1 MPAAPHLARPRSS
14 RSPSPRSRSLSPPA
28 GTRPARQRPRI
39 TRLVACRGGR
49 PRKGGRSASRPAVRV
64 ALARPPGP
72 EPAKHDP
79 GRGSGLPETI
89 TMAAPFLSAHEP
101 RRIYC
106 PTCPRDLAADS
117 PGSVAALFSS
127 PKRPEQLKGLPGR
140 RLVTVRTATTDLA
153 APDPAVPESSRGAPG
168 PSQPRQG
175 SRGAAHRR
183 RQRRAGRHR
192 GSRPAGLRR
201 SGSDGGLARAPW
213 RPRRLAGSRRQRANL
228 VTHAR
233 TPGTVAD
240 GPCSRLL
247 GVREPAQSVVAV
259 PWRRFRLL
267 FDGDCGRQ
275 VHDCRARD
283 CLGHTPAEFG

>member
-1 MPAAPHLARPRSS
+1 MGLTIFAAT
-14 RSPSPRSRSLSPPA
+14 
-28 GTRPARQRPRI
+28 GDIGRQ
-39 TRLVACRGGR
+39 LLKQA
-49 PRKGGRSASRPAVRV
+49 
-64 ALARPPGP
+64 
-72 EPAKHDP
+72 
-79 GRGSGLPETI
+79 
-89 TMAAPFLSAHEP
+89 
-101 RRIYC
+101 
-106 PTCPRDLAADS
+106 
-117 PGSVAALFSS
+117 VAAGHDLTAVIRNAD
-127 PKRPEQLKGLPGR
+127 KLTRQ
-140 RLVTVRTATTDLA
+140 VRTATTDLA

-192 GSRPAGLRR
+192 GSRRAGLRR

-267 FDGDCGRQ
+267 FDGVGSGCCSMATAGVRYTTAARGTASVTRPRSSARSWRKRRPEIVSDGWISAVRRSWWGWMGRDPRCRRGRGRGTVRCGSGAASG
-275 VHDCRARD
+275 RARRRR
-283 CLGHTPAEFG
+283 A